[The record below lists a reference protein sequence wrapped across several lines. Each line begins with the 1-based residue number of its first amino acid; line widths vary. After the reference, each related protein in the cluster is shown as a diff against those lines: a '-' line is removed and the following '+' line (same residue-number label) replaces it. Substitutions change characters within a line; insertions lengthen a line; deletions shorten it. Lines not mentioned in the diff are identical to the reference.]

1 MFSSTVINTLSDI
14 YIYFFEQTIILISL
28 SQFPDQVV
36 FLLQVQQK
44 AKRIANDFSSQV
56 FFNGLQIKFG
66 GWFCILLGK

>member
-66 GWFCILLGK
+66 G

>member
-14 YIYFFEQTIILISL
+14 YIYFFGQTIILISL

-36 FLLQVQQK
+36 FLLQVQQIV
-44 AKRIANDFSSQV
+44 KRIANDFSSQV

-66 GWFCILLGK
+66 G